1 VYAVT
6 SNVGS
11 APATSCSGATA
22 SNYSFTYVDGSVNV
36 QKKTLT
42 VTASSP
48 SATYGVAASTI
59 TVTPLY
65 SNWANSDTSSVID
78 TAPTC
83 STAFTNTSAVGSAP
97 YTRCSGGSDNNYSF
111 SFVDGAVLVGAA
123 TVTITA
129 ENKIATYGTAL
140 GQSISVSGLANSD
153 SVDSVVYTYAGSG
166 ATSYS
171 ASTTRPTAVGGYS
184 ITPSSVVLSAGSSS
198 NYSFNYVAG
207 TATINKKGITV
218 TGSSPT
224 VLYGASVPTITP
236 LYSSDFAYG
245 ETSSVVSNT
254 ACSTVYAVTSNVGS
268 APATSCS
275 GATASNY
282 SFTYVDG
289 SVNVQ
294 KKPIS
299 VTASSHSVIYGDAKP
314 TVAPEYS
321 GFVNDQD
328 ATAFTTAPTC
338 DTTYS
343 TTSGFGSVA
352 STCSG
357 GSAANYSFT
366 FTAGVIS
373 IAKKTLTVT
382 APSPTVTYGDTA
394 PTLSATITG
403 WVNSETSSVLTTL
416 PTCSTAYT
424 NASNANTAP
433 SVNCAG
439 AVDDNY
445 AFSYVSGAFTINKAN
460 QSAVTVS
467 ATDAQLT
474 WQPGP
479 GYATTTLVGADGDG
493 DGSFSYAVTSTN
505 SVCSISGFTLT
516 ALTAGVCKL
525 TATKAASTNYLA
537 ATSNEFSYT
546 IVKAAQ
552 TISFATLTAKTYGDA
567 SFSISASASSG
578 LIVSFVA
585 TAGVCSVGASS
596 LLSGV
601 TTATVSIVAAGNCTI
616 TASQSGNINYTAATA
631 ETGSALART
640 FTIARK
646 SLTIQNATASNK
658 VYDAADAA
666 TGDLSDASLIGVQFS
681 DDVSITQTGFSATFA
696 DANAADNKV
705 VTFTGVTL
713 SGTKAANYSV
723 VQPTATANVT
733 KASSGLAW
741 TTPASVVYGT
751 TLSATQ
757 LSATA
762 SVEGSFTYTPLL
774 GTLLNA
780 GTRTLS
786 VTFTPTSSNFAA
798 ATTTVALVVN
808 QKPVTVTATNRS
820 VVYGNS
826 FTPAFTTTA
835 FVGSDAA
842 SAVTYTY
849 SGTGGTAY
857 SASATAPTTRGS
869 YFITPSLLSLSVG
882 DLANY
887 NMTYVEG
894 TLSITQAEQGAL
906 TVVASSQSL
915 TFSPIPSP
923 ATASLSTLAGSEGSG
938 TGVVSYAV
946 VSGNTVCSIS
956 GSTLTALTAGTCSVT
971 VTRDADINFVVKTSE
986 AITITIAK
994 SSQTLTFATI
1004 SNKTYGDANFSVT
1017 PTASSG
1023 LTVSLSSATPQVCD
1037 IPSALTVRVV
1047 DVGTC
1052 TVVAAQVGNIN
1063 YEPATASVG
1072 SSTTRSFSVA
1082 RKVLTVS
1089 GVSTVSRIYDG
1100 SLDATT
1106 QLQFTSAQLDG
1117 VVIGDTVSLNSAGA
1131 SGTYVDKTANTN
1143 KAIAISGL
1151 ALQGTH
1157 ASRYSVQAPSDV
1169 VGTVTQAS
1177 LTTSGIVVVA
1187 RAYDG
1192 TRTATINSTNYAF
1205 AGVFGSDAVVLDA
1218 SNYGAIYDTATAST
1232 SKSVTVSALALSGTD
1247 AANYTLV
1254 QPMLVGAINKATAT
1268 VIFSTP
1274 LSVVY
1279 DATSRSVGT
1288 TTTPSA
1294 LTVVV
1299 QYSGR
1304 GATSFATSTT
1314 GPIDA
1319 GNYGVA
1325 ASINE
1330 TNYLGTN
1337 AADFTIEKQL
1347 LPVAL
1352 ETAALT
1358 TTFTGRA
1365 RFVGATTTPSG
1376 KQVGVSYQGSGST
1389 TYAASTYAPT
1399 NAGTYAVTATIEER
1413 NFQGTSTQT
1422 LTVAKANQETLS
1434 IVNTAPVVYGDTTTS
1449 LLAKGGT
1456 GNGAITYAKVSG
1468 PCTINSVTGA
1478 VLTTG
1483 VGSCVVR
1490 ASKAAS
1496 DNVEAVVSANRT
1508 LEIVKAPQEVAF
1520 TSSTPS
1526 SPVAGDTYQPT
1537 AVSSAGLPV
1546 SIVVTVG
1553 DGTACSRSGST
1564 VTFIGSGVCEI
1575 TASQAGTA
1583 LYEAATSVRQ
1593 SFEVGKMNQ
1602 SISFPQLA
1610 RQRVTDPS
1618 FMLEASAS
1626 SGLGVTYVL
1635 TSGSS
1640 VCALDANGTVSP
1652 LSVGT
1657 CTITASQAGDSVVAA
1672 AAPVARTISIVA
1684 DVSSAPKITSIS
1696 GGDAMITVGYLPPS
1710 FDGGSAIL
1718 GYRLTVQPT
1727 SGAAVT
1733 SSNCDL
1739 VARTC
1744 VVTGLLNGIDY
1755 SVSLSA
1761 INAAG
1766 AGQEDVAPGTTT
1778 PAPVL
1783 EAVRNVAGQRN
1794 DASMSVTWE
1803 DPETFGDGT
1812 FDRYELSIRED
1823 GGSFSSPVTVQSVR
1837 RLPLSSVLSNIVAP
1851 DRVFVNT
1858 ASTRQH
1864 TFTGLDNAKTY
1875 FVKIVTITT
1884 AAISARSSNTA
1895 AATLFPLEAPSAP
1908 LDVAIDSATG
1918 RTATVSWK
1926 APVSDGGSPLI
1937 RYTVS
1942 SSYGTCALATLL
1954 AVKCSVT
1961 GLIPGQSFSVNVRAV
1976 NSVGQS
1982 AATTQSITLPDL
1994 PSAPSISNVLIGGLS
2009 AAVTWTAPS
2018 SNGGRTITNY
2028 AVSAINASNSGDVVR
2043 CTTTALTCTVNSLKV
2058 GTTYNITVRAR
2069 NSVGEGATSAQF
2081 SAQTAKPAP
2090 IVSTPSGSTV
2100 WQTYRTENAGL
2111 SQSLV
2116 GLPPAPAK
2124 VRIASAGARTKVT
2137 ATGTKTAVGVITQA
2151 IITISSKS
2159 KKVLARISVRVSSEN
2174 PTATVT
2180 VPFKSQLISVS
2191 VQFANDFG
2199 VSTGGPT
2206 GVNVREGNTYDST
2219 VVGGKPQLMGSVT
2232 GSPVYFAAGSS
2243 VLTPSGMK
2251 QLRGVAATVKKTA
2264 GLVYVTGYSRT
2275 DEVRGWAVDALAR
2288 ARAEAVAKYLAKQG
2302 VRQWI
2307 RFQGAGAMKSDW
2319 GDWRDRRVVVHAGG
2333 NVGSV

>member
-1 VYAVT
+1 
-6 SNVGS
+6 
-11 APATSCSGATA
+11 
-22 SNYSFTYVDGSVNV
+22 
-36 QKKTLT
+36 
-42 VTASSP
+42 
-48 SATYGVAASTI
+48 
-59 TVTPLY
+59 
-65 SNWANSDTSSVID
+65 
-78 TAPTC
+78 
-83 STAFTNTSAVGSAP
+83 
-97 YTRCSGGSDNNYSF
+97 
-111 SFVDGAVLVGAA
+111 
-123 TVTITA
+123 
-129 ENKIATYGTAL
+129 
-140 GQSISVSGLANSD
+140 
-153 SVDSVVYTYAGSG
+153 
-166 ATSYS
+166 
-171 ASTTRPTAVGGYS
+171 
-184 ITPSSVVLSAGSSS
+184 
-198 NYSFNYVAG
+198 
-207 TATINKKGITV
+207 
-218 TGSSPT
+218 
-224 VLYGASVPTITP
+224 
-236 LYSSDFAYG
+236 
-245 ETSSVVSNT
+245 
-254 ACSTVYAVTSNVGS
+254 
-268 APATSCS
+268 
-275 GATASNY
+275 
-282 SFTYVDG
+282 
-289 SVNVQ
+289 
-294 KKPIS
+294 
-299 VTASSHSVIYGDAKP
+299 
-314 TVAPEYS
+314 
-321 GFVNDQD
+321 
-328 ATAFTTAPTC
+328 
-338 DTTYS
+338 
-343 TTSGFGSVA
+343 
-352 STCSG
+352 
-357 GSAANYSFT
+357 
-366 FTAGVIS
+366 
-373 IAKKTLTVT
+373 
-382 APSPTVTYGDTA
+382 
-394 PTLSATITG
+394 
-403 WVNSETSSVLTTL
+403 
-416 PTCSTAYT
+416 
-424 NASNANTAP
+424 
-433 SVNCAG
+433 
-439 AVDDNY
+439 
-445 AFSYVSGAFTINKAN
+445 
-460 QSAVTVS
+460 
-467 ATDAQLT
+467 
-474 WQPGP
+474 
-479 GYATTTLVGADGDG
+479 
-493 DGSFSYAVTSTN
+493 
-505 SVCSISGFTLT
+505 
-516 ALTAGVCKL
+516 
-525 TATKAASTNYLA
+525 
-537 ATSNEFSYT
+537 
-546 IVKAAQ
+546 
-552 TISFATLTAKTYGDA
+552 
-567 SFSISASASSG
+567 
-578 LIVSFVA
+578 
-585 TAGVCSVGASS
+585 
-596 LLSGV
+596 
-601 TTATVSIVAAGNCTI
+601 
-616 TASQSGNINYTAATA
+616 
-631 ETGSALART
+631 
-640 FTIARK
+640 
-646 SLTIQNATASNK
+646 
-658 VYDAADAA
+658 
-666 TGDLSDASLIGVQFS
+666 
-681 DDVSITQTGFSATFA
+681 
-696 DANAADNKV
+696 
-705 VTFTGVTL
+705 
-713 SGTKAANYSV
+713 
-723 VQPTATANVT
+723 
-733 KASSGLAW
+733 
-741 TTPASVVYGT
+741 
-751 TLSATQ
+751 
-757 LSATA
+757 
-762 SVEGSFTYTPLL
+762 
-774 GTLLNA
+774 
-780 GTRTLS
+780 
-786 VTFTPTSSNFAA
+786 
-798 ATTTVALVVN
+798 
-808 QKPVTVTATNRS
+808 
-820 VVYGNS
+820 
-826 FTPAFTTTA
+826 
-835 FVGSDAA
+835 
-842 SAVTYTY
+842 
-849 SGTGGTAY
+849 
-857 SASATAPTTRGS
+857 
-869 YFITPSLLSLSVG
+869 
-882 DLANY
+882 
-887 NMTYVEG
+887 
-894 TLSITQAEQGAL
+894 
-906 TVVASSQSL
+906 
-915 TFSPIPSP
+915 
-923 ATASLSTLAGSEGSG
+923 
-938 TGVVSYAV
+938 
-946 VSGNTVCSIS
+946 
-956 GSTLTALTAGTCSVT
+956 
-971 VTRDADINFVVKTSE
+971 
-986 AITITIAK
+986 
-994 SSQTLTFATI
+994 
-1004 SNKTYGDANFSVT
+1004 
-1017 PTASSG
+1017 
-1023 LTVSLSSATPQVCD
+1023 
-1037 IPSALTVRVV
+1037 
-1047 DVGTC
+1047 
-1052 TVVAAQVGNIN
+1052 
-1063 YEPATASVG
+1063 
-1072 SSTTRSFSVA
+1072 
-1082 RKVLTVS
+1082 
-1089 GVSTVSRIYDG
+1089 
-1100 SLDATT
+1100 
-1106 QLQFTSAQLDG
+1106 
-1117 VVIGDTVSLNSAGA
+1117 
-1131 SGTYVDKTANTN
+1131 
-1143 KAIAISGL
+1143 
-1151 ALQGTH
+1151 
-1157 ASRYSVQAPSDV
+1157 
-1169 VGTVTQAS
+1169 
-1177 LTTSGIVVVA
+1177 
-1187 RAYDG
+1187 
-1192 TRTATINSTNYAF
+1192 
-1205 AGVFGSDAVVLDA
+1205 
-1218 SNYGAIYDTATAST
+1218 
-1232 SKSVTVSALALSGTD
+1232 
-1247 AANYTLV
+1247 
-1254 QPMLVGAINKATAT
+1254 MLVGAINKATAT

-1325 ASINE
+1325 ASIDE

-1337 AADFTIEKQL
+1337 AADFTIEKQV

-1352 ETAALT
+1352 DTAALT
-1358 TTFTGRA
+1358 TIFTGRA

-1399 NAGTYAVTATIEER
+1399 NAGTYSVTATIEER

-1456 GNGAITYAKVSG
+1456 GNGAITYVKVSG

-1483 VGSCVVR
+1483 VGSCVVH

-1508 LEIVKAPQEVAF
+1508 LEIIKAPQEVAF
-1520 TSSTPS
+1520 TSATPS

-1602 SISFPQLA
+1602 SISFPQLP
-1610 RQRVTDPS
+1610 RQRITDPS

-1640 VCALDANGTVSP
+1640 VCALDANGMVSP

-1672 AAPVARTISIVA
+1672 AASVARTISIVA

-1739 VARTC
+1739 VTRAC
-1744 VVTGLLNGIDY
+1744 VVTGLINGAAY
-1755 SVSLSA
+1755 SISLAA

-1766 AGQEDVAPGTTT
+1766 AGVEDVAPGTTT

-1794 DASMSVTWE
+1794 DATMNVTWE
-1803 DPETFGDGT
+1803 DPESFGDGT

-1851 DRVFVNT
+1851 DRVFVNA

-1864 TFTGLDNAKTY
+1864 TFTGLDNTKTY

-1926 APVSDGGSPLI
+1926 APISDGGSPLI

-1954 AVKCSVT
+1954 AMKCSVT

-2090 IVSTPSGSTV
+2090 IASTV

-2251 QLRGVAATVKKTA
+2251 QLRGVAATVKTTA

>member
-1 VYAVT
+1 
-6 SNVGS
+6 
-11 APATSCSGATA
+11 
-22 SNYSFTYVDGSVNV
+22 
-36 QKKTLT
+36 
-42 VTASSP
+42 
-48 SATYGVAASTI
+48 
-59 TVTPLY
+59 
-65 SNWANSDTSSVID
+65 
-78 TAPTC
+78 
-83 STAFTNTSAVGSAP
+83 
-97 YTRCSGGSDNNYSF
+97 
-111 SFVDGAVLVGAA
+111 
-123 TVTITA
+123 
-129 ENKIATYGTAL
+129 
-140 GQSISVSGLANSD
+140 
-153 SVDSVVYTYAGSG
+153 
-166 ATSYS
+166 
-171 ASTTRPTAVGGYS
+171 
-184 ITPSSVVLSAGSSS
+184 
-198 NYSFNYVAG
+198 
-207 TATINKKGITV
+207 
-218 TGSSPT
+218 
-224 VLYGASVPTITP
+224 
-236 LYSSDFAYG
+236 
-245 ETSSVVSNT
+245 
-254 ACSTVYAVTSNVGS
+254 
-268 APATSCS
+268 
-275 GATASNY
+275 
-282 SFTYVDG
+282 
-289 SVNVQ
+289 VNVQ

-299 VTASSHSVIYGDAKP
+299 VIASSHSVIYGDAKP

-321 GFVNDQD
+321 GFVNGQD

-403 WVNSETSSVLTTL
+403 WVNSETSTVLTTL

-445 AFSYVSGAFTINKAN
+445 AFNYVSGAFTINKAN

-493 DGSFSYAVTSTN
+493 DGSFTYSVTSTN
-505 SVCSISGFTLT
+505 SVCSIVGSTLT

-525 TATKAASTNYLA
+525 TATKATSTNYLA

-546 IVKAAQ
+546 ITKAAQ
-552 TISFATLTAKTYGDA
+552 TITFATLTTKTYGDA
-567 SFSISASASSG
+567 SFSISTSTSSG
-578 LIVSFVA
+578 LIVSFAA
-585 TAGVCSVGASS
+585 TSGVCSVGASS

-616 TASQSGNINYTAATA
+616 TASQSGNINYTMATA
-631 ETGSALART
+631 ETGSVLART

-658 VYDAADAA
+658 VFDTTDTA

-681 DDVSITQTGFSATFA
+681 DDVSINQIGFSATFA
-696 DANAADNKV
+696 DSNATDGKV
-705 VTFTGVTL
+705 VTFAGVTL

-741 TTPASVVYGT
+741 ITPASVVYGT

-762 SVEGSFTYTPLL
+762 SVVGELTYTPSL

-808 QKPVTVTATNRS
+808 QKPVTVTAANRS

-826 FTPAFTTTA
+826 FTSAFTTTA
-835 FVGSDAA
+835 FVGSDSA

-857 SASATAPTTRGS
+857 SASVTAPTTRGS
-869 YFITPSLLSLSVG
+869 YFITPSLLSLSAG
-882 DLANY
+882 NLANY
-887 NMTYVEG
+887 DVTYVDG

-994 SSQTLTFATI
+994 SSQTLTFASI

-1037 IPSALTVRVV
+1037 IPSALTLRIV

-1100 SLDATT
+1100 SLDATS

-1117 VVIGDTVSLNSAGA
+1117 VVGGDTVSLNSLGT

-1218 SNYGAIYDTATAST
+1218 SNYGALYDTATAST
-1232 SKSVTVSALALSGTD
+1232 SKSVTVSTLALSGTD

-1279 DATSRSVGT
+1279 DATSRAVGT

-1319 GNYGVA
+1319 GSYGVA

-1365 RFVGATTTPSG
+1365 RFVAATTMPLG
-1376 KQVGVSYQGSGST
+1376 KQVGVLYQGSGST

-1456 GNGAITYAKVSG
+1456 GNGAITYVKVSG
-1468 PCTINSVTGA
+1468 PCTIDSATGA

-1537 AVSSAGLPV
+1537 AVSSAGLSV

-1583 LYEAATSVRQ
+1583 LYEPATSVRQ

-1602 SISFPQLA
+1602 SISFPQLP
-1610 RQRVTDPS
+1610 RKRITDPS

-1626 SGLGVTYVL
+1626 SGLTVTYVL

-1640 VCALDANGTVSP
+1640 VCALDANGMVSP

-1739 VARTC
+1739 VTRTC
-1744 VVTGLLNGIDY
+1744 VVTGLINAVAY
-1755 SVSLSA
+1755 SVSLAA

-1766 AGQEDVAPGTTT
+1766 AGVEDVAPGTTT

-1812 FDRYELSIRED
+1812 FTRYELSIRED
-1823 GGSFSSPVTVQSVR
+1823 GGGFSAPVTVQSLPRASVDMI
-1837 RLPLSSVLSNIVAP
+1837 RLLSAPL
-1851 DRVFVNT
+1851 
-1858 ASTRQH
+1858 RQH
-1864 TFTGLDNAKTY
+1864 TFTGLDNTKTY

-1895 AATLFPLEAPSAP
+1895 AATLFPLEAPSEP

-1942 SSYGTCALATLL
+1942 SSNGTCALATLL
-1954 AVKCSVT
+1954 AVKCSIT

-2009 AAVTWTAPS
+2009 ATVTWTAPS

-2028 AVSAINASNSGDVVR
+2028 AVSATNASNSGDVVR
-2043 CTTTALTCTVNSLKV
+2043 CTTTALTCTVNSLKI

-2137 ATGTKTAVGVITQA
+2137 ATGAKTSIGVITQA

-2159 KKVLARISVRVSSEN
+2159 KKVLARISVRVSSDN

-2232 GSPVYFAAGSS
+2232 GSPVYFNSGSS
-2243 VLTPSGMK
+2243 TLTPSGMK
-2251 QLRGVAATVKKTA
+2251 QLRAVAETVKQTA
-2264 GLVYVTGYSRT
+2264 GLVYVTGYSRI
-2275 DEVRGWAVDALAR
+2275 DEVRGWTVDALAR
-2288 ARAEAVAKYLAKQG
+2288 TRAETVAKYLAKLG

-2307 RFQGAGAMKSDW
+2307 KFQGAGALKSDW
-2319 GDWRDRRVVVHAGG
+2319 GDWRDRRVVIHAGG
-2333 NVGSV
+2333 NFGSV